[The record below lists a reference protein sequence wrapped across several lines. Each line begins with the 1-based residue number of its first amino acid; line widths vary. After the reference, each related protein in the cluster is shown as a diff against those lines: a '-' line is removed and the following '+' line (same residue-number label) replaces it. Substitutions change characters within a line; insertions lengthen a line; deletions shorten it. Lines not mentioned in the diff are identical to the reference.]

1 MAKMTHDRVAAGIW
15 AIDVQYVA
23 STRGVAA
30 RVRASLHVVRAMWTE
45 VRFAERPKARVA
57 TEGRFTKLPSSDTIK
72 AGFSVRQNTCFGGR
86 CRAEGSHSAR
96 GVQPARKA
104 CHGLRSCDD

>member
-1 MAKMTHDRVAAGIW
+1 MAKMTHDRVAAGIR

-45 VRFAERPKARVA
+45 VRFAERPQARVA
-57 TEGRFTKLPSSDTIK
+57 VEGRFPNLRCSDAK
-72 AGFSVRQNTCFGGR
+72 KRALFREARHLFSREMSR
-86 CRAEGSHSAR
+86 
-96 GVQPARKA
+96 
-104 CHGLRSCDD
+104 